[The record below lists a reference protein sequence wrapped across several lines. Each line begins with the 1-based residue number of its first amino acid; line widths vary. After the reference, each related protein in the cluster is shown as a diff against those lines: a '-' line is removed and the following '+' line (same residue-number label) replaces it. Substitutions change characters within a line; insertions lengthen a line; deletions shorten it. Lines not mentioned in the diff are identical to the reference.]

1 MSNERA
7 DVRSIEVIDA
17 FRATLAGFVDA
28 GRAALIEAES
38 DLEKTILWLDRDR
51 IGHWNRQIRKRQE
64 LLTRAKSELYRKQ
77 MQSSSKDGR
86 AGDSDERKNLQRAER
101 HLNEARQRLEAT
113 RSWIRRLDRE
123 RTLYKAAVSPLASAL
138 DHDLPH
144 AVALLRKMSENLEAY
159 TSMPAP
165 ELARIL
171 GPTDEEGSTRRT
183 PMASEK
189 GSESGE
195 EPKDDLDEDTTD
207 DQGAPLP
214 EGEQEPS
221 E

>member
-28 GRAALIEAES
+28 GRAALLEAES

-51 IGHWNRQIRKRQE
+51 VGHWNRQIRKRQE

-77 MQSSSKDGR
+77 MQSSAKEGR

-101 HLNEARQRLEAT
+101 HLEEARRRLEAT
-113 RSWIRRLDRE
+113 KSWIRRLDRE
-123 RTLYKAAVSPLASAL
+123 RTLYKAAVSPLATAL

-144 AVALLRKMSENLEAY
+144 AIGLLRKMSENLEAY

-171 GPTDEEGSTRRT
+171 GPSDEDGTSTRRT
-183 PMASEK
+183 PSASEERVD
-189 GSESGE
+189 SEESVASRE
-195 EPKDDLDEDTTD
+195 DL
-207 DQGAPLP
+207 A
-214 EGEQEPS
+214 EGEPEQETPA
-221 E
+221 

>member
-17 FRATLAGFVDA
+17 FRTTLAGFVDA

-51 IGHWNRQIRKRQE
+51 VAHWNRQIKKRQE

-77 MQSSSKDGR
+77 MQTSAKGGR

-101 HLNEARQRLEAT
+101 HLEEARRGLEAT

-144 AVALLRKMSENLEAY
+144 AIGLLRRMGENLEAY
-159 TSMPAP
+159 TSLPAP
-165 ELARIL
+165 ELAKLL
-171 GPTDEEGSTRRT
+171 GPSEEDQSTRRT
-183 PMASEK
+183 PRSSERSPEAEGPSGT
-189 GSESGE
+189 GSLESEE
-195 EPKDDLDEDTTD
+195 EPT
-207 DQGAPLP
+207 P
-214 EGEQEPS
+214 
-221 E
+221 

>member
-28 GRAALIEAES
+28 GRAALLEAES

-64 LLTRAKSELYRKQ
+64 LLTRARSELYRKQ
-77 MQSSSKDGR
+77 MQTSAKGGR

-101 HLNEARQRLEAT
+101 HLEEARRGLEAT
-113 RSWIRRLDRE
+113 RTWIRRLDRE
-123 RTLYKAAVSPLASAL
+123 RTLYKAAVSPLATAL

-144 AVALLRKMSENLEAY
+144 AIGLLRKMSENLEAY

-165 ELARIL
+165 ELARLL
-171 GPTDEEGSTRRT
+171 GPTEDEAESTRRT
-183 PMASEK
+183 ASATMEVPASED
-189 GSESGE
+189 EPDE
-195 EPKDDLDEDTTD
+195 EETGTVPSKDR
-207 DQGAPLP
+207 
-214 EGEQEPS
+214 QEPAP
-221 E
+221 